1 MPRNSPG
8 PSVKDKKMYES
19 LRDEG
24 ASKEKAARISNAAAA
39 SSRSKA
45 GRKGGHAQDY
55 DDMTKDQ
62 LMKRAREVGI
72 GGRSG
77 MNASQLT
84 PALRHHRGT
93 HADRQRSGS
102 SPSPTTSSQR

>member
-24 ASKEKAARISNAAAA
+24 ASKEKAARISNAAAG
-39 SSRSKA
+39 SSRSKV
-45 GRKGGHAQDY
+45 GRKGGRAGDY

-62 LMKRAREVGI
+62 LMKRARDIGI
-72 GGRSG
+72 KGRST
-77 MNASQLT
+77 MSKSQLIS
-84 PALRHHRGT
+84 ALRDH
-93 HADRQRSGS
+93 
-102 SPSPTTSSQR
+102 